1 MSIEKEMEGT
11 ARCVLPEKEKLQED
25 MRKKVMV
32 IAGPTAVGKTAL
44 SIVIARALGGEVISA
59 DSCQVYRGMDIGT
72 AKITLQERG
81 GIIHHLIDSRDLD
94 EGCNVVEF
102 YAEATQAIKE
112 IHSRG
117 GVPIVV
123 GGTGFYLHALIYG
136 PPSGP
141 PSDPSTRRRLE
152 ADMELRGPEALYD
165 RLCHLDPVYAASIT
179 PYDRHKIIR
188 ALEIMVLSG
197 KRVSDQPKTENNTDS
212 YDFRCWFIYMERQ
225 ALYPRID
232 SRCDLMIEK
241 GLLAEVEQLEKK
253 GLKNNL
259 TAAQAIGYRQLLDY
273 LHSPKTERDWAE
285 CMRLFKQAS
294 RHYAKRQFTWFRK
307 EPLFRWLDVEKMSLE
322 TVSEILIQDFEGS
335 F

>member
-1 MSIEKEMEGT
+1 
-11 ARCVLPEKEKLQED
+11 
-25 MRKKVMV
+25 
-32 IAGPTAVGKTAL
+32 
-44 SIVIARALGGEVISA
+44 
-59 DSCQVYRGMDIGT
+59 
-72 AKITLQERG
+72 
-81 GIIHHLIDSRDLD
+81 
-94 EGCNVVEF
+94 
-102 YAEATQAIKE
+102 
-112 IHSRG
+112 
-117 GVPIVV
+117 
-123 GGTGFYLHALIYG
+123 
-136 PPSGP
+136 
-141 PSDPSTRRRLE
+141 
-152 ADMELRGPEALYD
+152 
-165 RLCHLDPVYAASIT
+165 
-179 PYDRHKIIR
+179 
-188 ALEIMVLSG
+188 
-197 KRVSDQPKTENNTDS
+197 
-212 YDFRCWFIYMERQ
+212 MERQ